1 MASTNGTQHHD
12 FKAVA
17 IKLLDL
23 KVDLKNKL
31 QCLLEL
37 KELSDT
43 AKDAEYGVL
52 LQVVWPALRKLLAP
66 EQATFV
72 KDSSEQKL
80 RYAVLDLIHRLPHN
94 DAFMQYANEVMQL
107 LIKLLRVDNE
117 EIGTA
122 CIKLVIDITRMY
134 KQTIETNMRDFL
146 NVVHEM
152 YKNGAIIVNE
162 IFADPKQP
170 CPHFPR
176 DDDKTI
182 PRSIYSFKVLVEC
195 PIAVVIALQTFFKN
209 GMNEVA
215 REYLP
220 DVINF
225 MAVQAAPQK
234 AAHEAAA
241 MRGDRQLGMTDN
253 IPTKLRPVYLDFV
266 NAQIKS
272 MSFLAYVIRAQ
283 VEDLRKYETQI
294 PEICVRLLQDIPRES
309 AAVRRELLIAIR
321 HIFNTEFRVNF
332 KTQIDAFLDERI
344 VIGMGATAVQYLRP
358 LGYSM
363 LADLVHHVRAELKIE
378 QIEKVLVAYTVIWLN
393 PALGPDVITVCA
405 KLLLNLVESLVKCPD
420 KQRAGRLLIRLVESI
435 VQKLK
440 HLELLHTDIA
450 AVEADPD
457 GTDLMS
463 PIAVERIKPFA
474 GAGFV
479 QVPLSDAK
487 KDTRYLIRLLMH
499 GLRAVLQGMRALE
512 APSMDASMMGP
523 LFEGFVRCMG
533 FFNTERAESRE
544 EKELL
549 EWLAITFF
557 EMEPHV
563 VQEVWMTHMDF
574 FFEQT
579 KEDAQLLALLYKLT
593 NTDRISHQMISILL
607 RYLVDRYPTLG
618 DQDRASAQV
627 TLKLFKACYQ
637 ATAQFPQQN
646 EKVLQRHLAKLI
658 LDTFPFAAKAAEPLN
673 YFLNLRNLFR
683 AIGGGRFEVL
693 YGEVL
698 PILQEMLEAFNQFID
713 FVDPIHQDLI
723 VELALTVPVR
733 LTHLLPHLGLLVKPL
748 VAGLNAGPEIVSQ
761 ALRTL
766 ELCVDNL
773 TAEFLEPIIKPAHS
787 ELMAGIHQHL
797 KPSPYD
803 AKLSHVCARILGK
816 LGGRNRRLP
825 ELRVPLDYRSVGEDA
840 SITVAFDGTQRQL
853 DIGHAIELASKS
865 VQNSNELYRKQAFDF
880 LKEAVAG
887 MMQKAVQSTEQILR
901 FEQALKG
908 LFIAVKME
916 DLRTSAVAYIRDMLK
931 HLFEEESKKRTPSP
945 SSSRRFWGNILTCVF
960 DAIAQSFAC
969 VPSDERDEVLK
980 MVKQLLDD
988 LGDWKTQETPDGPYN
1003 KGEAMAFV
1011 AQLTTRFIGLCYHA
1025 KWFNKLAGFTGIT
1038 LLTARDD
1045 FAEYVQD
1052 RQIDMVQALLSVL
1065 KETPYGAPQYVN
1077 RIVDTILFV
1086 VRAGHIKEPD
1096 AKTKFMTGVV
1106 MLRELSSSIAEVRQA
1121 AQSVLNLYAELEEQP
1136 VSQLIG
1142 QHRDRLLL
1150 SIYQKPLRALPFPIQ
1165 IGHIEAMTYCLQL
1178 TPPLVEVNEEL
1189 WRLLG
1194 EALALADAED
1204 GTLVGKT
1211 PQKKNIGLVS
1221 QLRVACIRL
1230 LTASMGVTD
1239 FMAKQTQTRQRVTG
1253 LYFKSLYSAS
1263 HDIKAAAYDGLKLV
1277 LQHQNKLPKD
1287 TLQAG
1292 LKPILMNLAD
1302 ARRLTVPNLEGLA
1315 RLLELLTNYFK
1326 VEIGVKLIDHFRV
1339 IADAQMLTD
1348 SAQYPLSDNEEI
1360 KKLVRLV
1367 NVFHLLPQT
1376 ANVFLEHVLPLVVQ
1390 TETTLRA
1397 SGPTPFTE
1405 PLAKYLERFPE
1416 EAFEQLIQ
1424 NVENM
1429 SYVRTVRACLTSGF
1443 APSLQ
1448 NTLNRRLQQVVNLCF
1463 AADRLSLLIP
1473 GLLLCRDMINANP
1486 AWLHER
1492 PQVFQVI
1499 IRWWRDSAFEEYDA
1513 TAIWPTTRAHQASI
1527 TMDIL
1532 MTHLE
1537 HEPSPEV
1544 LVDLTL
1550 AFTRKVAVDISN
1562 CGRFIYNLLR
1572 RHTSPEFKSRMLA
1585 HTLVM
1590 LDDQSLSLD
1599 HKTSFLRIVINPMLY
1614 LSLNQLDA
1622 EEFVDAQFI
1631 AQAHATLWHKLSTLD
1646 TATFQESETP
1656 YAIEVLQFSTSLMR
1670 LAPNLMTE
1678 ARKDIIKC
1686 GWNHISSDDIIL
1698 KQTAYVL
1705 LAQFLELFD
1714 SPARIVQRVWAG
1726 LVRTHTTEGR
1736 ALTKRALDI
1745 LAPALPKRKPATEGG
1760 AHANWW
1766 AKNTRRV
1773 LTEEASSVSQLTSVY
1788 QLILRHANLFFDS
1801 RELFV
1806 NHMVHSLFKLG
1817 IAASATTETRTLAV
1831 ETAELVIR
1839 WERQSLS
1846 ESVGGYRM
1854 PVQLKE
1860 TVVSFLVRFICT
1872 AQESISA
1879 GGLVGKM
1886 YNLLTDVLKSPEWQ
1900 DVHVVLSFFMRNL
1913 VQTDYS
1919 TETATTFRNNAV
1931 VLAAVVERRPAEWF
1945 RSQATALLDLLRKP
1959 LLSDD
1964 TILHESLT
1972 GVVDRMFDFL
1982 PEPPEEQEE
1991 SEGDTNWY
1999 TWAQETIVAG
2009 ITSVAGLQGALF
2021 LLRSWAR
2028 HRPEKV
2034 DALAPP
2040 LANVM
2045 GKLARAHVAINDSA
2059 SATMSADARSMRTIL
2074 ELFQDRLGPLGEP
2087 RRLMF
2092 NILSGIVDKSN
2103 SQSMCRAIL
2112 DMVRKWIFE
2121 RTDGSPPLKDIAVML
2136 HKVMSLETKGD
2147 DALRTQYYSI
2157 IRDIFLDQSLHRT
2170 DLTVRLEGAFFTGT
2184 RLKDPALR
2192 NEFLDLLDNTLPR
2205 SLMLRMQ
2212 YVFASVSWDHIAD
2225 SYWVHQALDLVLGA
2239 TDDIAYEQPAEDD
2252 MDIDQ
2257 PVSEFA
2263 AALGRRNSAKLVSL
2277 LRRLAWLDANTTHII
2292 WVGAFRSFWLCL
2304 SRRAQSDML
2313 QLIVTQLG
2321 QQYHR
2326 KQVGKQPNVP
2336 KTLLAGLAGCSP
2348 PIALPPHLIKYIGKS
2363 FNAWYDAI
2371 EQLQMSLGLVKDDD
2385 GFQENTLDSLAELY
2399 AELQEED
2406 MFYGVWRRR
2415 ALHWETNVA
2424 MSFQQNGLWKEAI
2437 TIYENA
2443 QLRAKNTTH
2452 PSTEA
2457 EHSLWEDHW
2466 LLGSQKL
2473 GQWEILWEY
2482 SRSVQDPDLILEC
2495 AWRTQDWTADRE
2507 PIERALEAV
2516 SDTPTPRHS
2525 VFETYLSI
2533 LKAYSAGTPDVTGFN
2548 VSVDRAVQLAL
2559 RKWVALPVAVS
2570 AAHVPLL
2577 HHFQQ
2582 LVELQES
2589 QQIFHSIQNTQASN
2603 LEKKSG
2609 ELKVILQGWRER
2621 LPNPW
2626 DDIQIWSDLVA
2637 WRQHMFTVINKAYL
2651 PLIAAA
2657 PNAGTATA
2665 NNNTFGYRG
2674 YHEMAWIIN
2683 RFAHVA
2689 RKHEL
2694 WDLCHTSLTKIYTLP
2709 NIEISEA
2716 FLKLREQAK
2725 CHLQRRELAAGLEVI
2740 NNTNLIY
2747 FSAPQKAEFF
2757 TMKGMFIAAAGGMD
2771 DEAYSAFSQAVKT
2784 DFALPKAWC
2793 EWGKFCDRLYRVRAD
2808 TQLGAHA
2815 VTSYLQAAMM
2825 FKNAKARPLLA
2836 RILWLL
2842 RVDDPEGR
2850 VGAAFDNH
2858 RGDYGFWWWI
2868 HLIPQLLM
2876 SLAHKEARQ
2885 ARNILLQLAKFYPQA
2900 LFFQLR
2906 TMRDEEALARRQR
2919 DAQAQA
2925 RAKIANA
2932 QAHAAGMA
2940 QLGQSGDAGQS
2951 AQPLTLI
2958 NGTTIKEE
2966 GPAANG
2972 ISSAANQANATPS
2985 AAAAQEP
2992 RQPWQYVD
3000 EITSILKTAFP
3011 LLALTMESM
3020 SEQFVKGFKTGPE
3033 EELLRYLQH
3042 MVMEALSGWAGRSM
3056 HPQPGG
3062 DPVPPSILQHMHSFA
3077 PSLPEGVNA
3086 EFKRDFLDVKVNLR
3100 EYLSRITAWRDK
3112 YDMLVDRRPKT
3123 GGLDSLS
3130 HHLAEFQHSKFDDI
3144 EVPGQYLK
3152 FENTNGYF
3160 VKILRFKSQ
3169 YETTRAFGGTF
3180 KRVTIMGT
3188 NGVDYG
3194 FTVHQGTSRGH
3205 RREERLTQ
3213 LFRILGSAVET
3224 RKESMKRGISFYIPG
3239 VVPLSSNVRLI
3250 EHKASVISFQDIS
3263 DEYMAKRGWT
3273 KEHTILSFADKM
3285 RETSL
3290 ALGRQ
3295 GSLPDRLQLGPL
3307 RLGVYDEIQTK
3318 LMSDNVMLNYF
3329 IRTYPHKKDL
3339 WSFRKQ
3345 FTVQTA
3351 TTQFLTYVFSL
3362 SHRIPNRF
3370 YVDRITGNIF
3380 MTEQHPVLTLAGPKA
3395 NESTPFRLTPNLQR
3409 FITKEGVEG
3418 ILPSALL
3425 CIARAL
3431 AAPEYDLDMTLLLFM
3446 RDEVSAWQQQSKG
3459 NLGEPQIMAI
3469 VSECVK
3475 GITEKVDLLSCKM
3488 ERNKGAASSVPVFQ
3502 TIIDLIGTAT
3512 NPLELAKM
3520 SELSMPWF

>member
-1 MASTNGTQHHD
+1 MASTNGTSHHD
-12 FKAVA
+12 SKTIAAKLSDPKVE
-17 IKLLDL
+17 IKQKIQHLT
-23 KVDLKNKL
+23 
-31 QCLLEL
+31 EL
-37 KELSDT
+37 KELADA
-43 AKDAEYGVL
+43 AKDAEYGAL
-52 LQVVWPALRKLLAP
+52 LQVVWPSLQKLLAP
-66 EQATFV
+66 EHATFV

-80 RYAVLDLIHRLPHN
+80 RHAVLDLIHRLPHN

-117 EIGTA
+117 DIGTA

-134 KQTIETNMRDFL
+134 KLTIETNMGEFL
-146 NVVHEM
+146 KVVHEM
-152 YKNGAIIVNE
+152 YRNGAVIVNE
-162 IFADPKQP
+162 IFGEPKQP

-176 DDDKTI
+176 DDLKTI

-234 AAHEAAA
+234 AAHEAAT

-253 IPTKLRPVYLDFV
+253 IPSDLRPVYLDFV

-283 VEDLRKYETQI
+283 VEDLRKYEMQI

-344 VIGMGATAVQYLRP
+344 VIGSGATAVQYLRP

-378 QIEKVLVAYTVIWLN
+378 QIEKVLVTYTVIWLN

-405 KLLLNLVESLVKCPD
+405 KLLLNLVESLVKCSD
-420 KQRAGRLLIRLVESI
+420 KQRAGRLLVRLVESI

-440 HLELLHTDIA
+440 HLELIRVDIV

-457 GTDLMS
+457 GADQMS
-463 PIAVERIKPFA
+463 PIAIERSKPFA

-479 QVPLSDAK
+479 QVGLADAK
-487 KDTRYLIRLLMH
+487 KDTRYLVRLLMH
-499 GLRAVLQGMRALE
+499 GLRAVLQGMRSLE
-512 APSMDASMMGP
+512 TPSMDASMMGS

-557 EMEPHV
+557 EMDPHV
-563 VQEVWMTHMDF
+563 VQDVWMTHMDF

-593 NTDRISHQMISILL
+593 STDRITQQMVSILL
-607 RYLVDRYPTLG
+607 RYLIDRYPTLG
-618 DQDRASAQV
+618 HQDRASAQA
-627 TLKLFKACYQ
+627 TLRLFKACYQ
-637 ATAQFPQQN
+637 ATAQYPAQN

-658 LDTFPFAAKAAEPLN
+658 LDSFPLAAKAPEPLN

-683 AIGGGRFEVL
+683 AIGGGRFEAL

-713 FVDPIHQDLI
+713 FVDPVHHDLI

-773 TAEFLEPIIKPAHS
+773 TAEFLEPIIRPAHC
-787 ELMAGIHQHL
+787 ELMTGIHQHL
-797 KPSPYD
+797 KPHPYD
-803 AKLSHVCARILGK
+803 PKLAHVCARILGK
-816 LGGRNRRLP
+816 LGGRNRRLQD
-825 ELRVPLDYRSVGEDA
+825 LRLPFDYRSVGDDA

-853 DIGHAIELASKS
+853 DIGPAVELAAKS
-865 VQNSNELYRKQAFDF
+865 VENSTELYRKQAFDF
-880 LKEAVAG
+880 LKEAAATII
-887 MMQKAVQSTEQILR
+887 QKGVHSTEQISR
-901 FEQALKG
+901 FEQALQG
-908 LFIAVKME
+908 LFLAVKMD
-916 DLRTSAVAYIRDMLK
+916 DLRPSAVSYLRDMLK
-931 HLFEEESKKRTPSP
+931 HVFEDESRKKTPSP
-945 SSSRRFWGNILTCVF
+945 SSSRRVWGNIATCFF
-960 DAIAQSFAC
+960 DAVSQSFAC
-969 VPSDERDEVLK
+969 VPSPEREEVLK
-980 MVKQLLDD
+980 FLQQLLDD
-988 LGDWKTQETPDGPYN
+988 LAEWKKQEAPEGSYN
-1003 KGEAMAFV
+1003 NGEAMAFV
-1011 AQLTTRFIGLCYHA
+1011 TQFTTRFIGLCYHA
-1025 KWFNKLAGFTGIT
+1025 KWFFKLAGFTGLT

-1045 FAEYVQD
+1045 FTEYVQD

-1065 KETPYGAPQYVN
+1065 KETPYGAPQYVKQ
-1077 RIVDTILFV
+1077 IVDTILFI
-1086 VRAGHIKEPD
+1086 VRAGHVKEPD

-1150 SIYQKPLRALPFPIQ
+1150 SIYQKPLRALPFPVQ

-1189 WRLLG
+1189 WRLLS

-1204 GTLVGKT
+1204 NTLLGKT
-1211 PQKKNIGLVS
+1211 PQKKNVGLVS

-1326 VEIGVKLIDHFRV
+1326 VEIGVKLIDHFKV
-1339 IADAQMLTD
+1339 IADPQVLQD
-1348 SAQYPLSDNEEI
+1348 SAQHPLTDNEEI

-1390 TETTLRA
+1390 TETAIHA
-1397 SGPTPFTE
+1397 SGTTPFTE

-1416 EAFEQLIQ
+1416 EAFEQLVQ
-1424 NVENM
+1424 NLENM
-1429 SYVRTVRACLTSGF
+1429 AYVRTVRACLNSGF

-1448 NTLNRRLQQVVNLCF
+1448 TTLNRRIQQVVNLCF
-1463 AADRLSLLIP
+1463 ASDRVSMLIP
-1473 GLLLCRDMINANP
+1473 GLLLCRDMVRASP
-1486 AWLHER
+1486 GWLNER
-1492 PQVFQVI
+1492 PPVFQVI
-1499 IRWWRDSAFEEYDA
+1499 IKWWRESAFGEYDPSA
-1513 TAIWPTTRAHQASI
+1513 VWPTTRAHQASI
-1527 TMDIL
+1527 TLDIL
-1532 MTHLE
+1532 MAHLE
-1537 HEPSPEV
+1537 HEPTPEV
-1544 LVDLTL
+1544 LVDLAL
-1550 AFTRKVAVDISN
+1550 AFTRKVAIDVSN
-1562 CGRFIYNLLR
+1562 CSRFIYDLLR
-1572 RHTSPEFKSRMLA
+1572 RHNDTAFKSRMLA

-1590 LDDQSLSLD
+1590 LNDQSLSLD

-1614 LSLNQLDA
+1614 LSLTEGG

-1646 TATFQESETP
+1646 TGTFQESETP
-1656 YAIEVLQFSTSLMR
+1656 YVIEVLWFSTSLMR

-1686 GWNHISSDDIIL
+1686 GWNHITSDDIIL
-1698 KQTAYVL
+1698 KQTAYVF

-1760 AHANWW
+1760 ANANWW

-1773 LTEEASSVSQLTSVY
+1773 LTEEASSMSQLTSVY
-1788 QLILRHANLFFDS
+1788 QLILRHDNLFFDS

-1817 IAASATTETRTLAV
+1817 IASSATTETRTLAV
-1831 ETAELVIR
+1831 ETAELVVR
-1839 WERQSLS
+1839 WERQSMA
-1846 ESVGGYRM
+1846 EGVGGYRM

-1886 YNLLTDVLKSPEWQ
+1886 YALLTDVLPSPEWQ

-1913 VQTDYS
+1913 VQTDYNN
-1919 TETATTFRNNAV
+1919 ETATTFRNNAV
-1931 VLAAVVERRPAEWF
+1931 VLAAVVDRRSADWF
-1945 RSQATALLDLLRKP
+1945 RSQATTLLDLLRKP

-1964 TILHESLT
+1964 TILHESLA
-1972 GVVDRMFDFL
+1972 GVVDRMFDYI
-1982 PEPPEEQEE
+1982 PESPEDQEE
-1991 SEGDTNWY
+1991 ADGVANWY
-1999 TWAQETIVAG
+1999 TWAQETIVSG
-2009 ITSVAGLQGALF
+2009 ITSVTGLQGALF

-2034 DALAPP
+2034 DVFASS

-2045 GKLARAHVAINDSA
+2045 GKLARAHVAMNDA
-2059 SATMSADARSMRTIL
+2059 APAAMSADARSMRTIL

-2136 HKVMSLETKGD
+2136 HKVVSLETRGD

-2157 IRDIFLDQSLHRT
+2157 IRDIFHDQSLHRT

-2184 RLKDPALR
+2184 RLKDPVLR
-2192 NEFLDLLDNTLPR
+2192 NQFMELLDNTLPR
-2205 SLMLRMQ
+2205 SLMLRLQ

-2225 SYWVHQALDLVLGA
+2225 SYWMHQALDLILGA
-2239 TDDIAYEQPAEDD
+2239 TDDIAYEQPPQDA
-2252 MDIDQ
+2252 MDVDL
-2257 PVSEFA
+2257 PTSEFN
-2263 AALGRRNSAKLVSL
+2263 AALGRRSSAKLVSL
-2277 LRRLAWLDANTTHII
+2277 LRLLIWLDADTTHVI
-2292 WVGAFRSFWLCL
+2292 WVGTFRSFWLCL

-2313 QLIVTQLG
+2313 PLIVTQLG
-2321 QQYHR
+2321 QPYHR
-2326 KQVGKQPNVP
+2326 KQAGKDPNVP
-2336 KTLLAGLAGCSP
+2336 KTLLAGLAGCFP
-2348 PIALPPHLIKYIGKS
+2348 PIALPPHLVKYIGKS
-2363 FNAWYDAI
+2363 FNAWHDAI
-2371 EQLQMSLGLVKDDD
+2371 ELLQMSLGLIKDDD

-2482 SRSVQDPDLILEC
+2482 SRSVNDPDLILEC
-2495 AWRTQDWTADRE
+2495 AWRTQDWTADRD
-2507 PIERALEAV
+2507 PIEKALEAV

-2533 LKAYSAGTPDVTGFN
+2533 LKAYSAGTPDITGFN
-2548 VSVDRAVQLAL
+2548 ASIDRAVQLAL
-2559 RKWVALPVAVS
+2559 RKWVALPVSVS
-2570 AAHVPLL
+2570 PAHIPLF

-2589 QQIFHSIQNTQASN
+2589 QQIFHSIQNTQATN

-2651 PLIAAA
+2651 PLIAQV

-2771 DEAYSAFSQAVKT
+2771 DEAYSAFSTAVKT
-2784 DFALPKAWC
+2784 DFALAKAWC
-2793 EWGKFCDRLYRVRAD
+2793 EWGKFCDRLYRVRGD
-2808 TQLGAHA
+2808 TQLAAHA
-2815 VTSYLQAAMM
+2815 VTSYLQAATM

-2850 VGAAFDNH
+2850 VTAAFDGH
-2858 RGDYGFWWWI
+2858 RGDYAFWWWI

-2876 SLAHKEARQ
+2876 SLGHKEARQ
-2885 ARNILLQLAKFYPQA
+2885 ARSILLQLAKFYPQA
-2900 LFFQLR
+2900 LFFHLR
-2906 TMRDEEALARRQR
+2906 TMRDEEALAKKQR
-2919 DAQAQA
+2919 ESQAQA
-2925 RAKIANA
+2925 RAKIVNA
-2932 QAHAAGMA
+2932 QANVAAMA
-2940 QLGQSGDAGQS
+2940 QT
-2951 AQPLTLI
+2951 AQIGTDGNQAAQAA
-2958 NGTTIKEE
+2958 NGMIIKEE
-2966 GPAANG
+2966 APGTNGTMTLANVPAGSQPAG
-2972 ISSAANQANATPS
+2972 M
-2985 AAAAQEP
+2985 QEP
-2992 RQPWQYVD
+2992 RQPWQHAE
-3000 EITSILKTAFP
+3000 EITTILKTAFP

-3077 PSLPEGVNA
+3077 PSLPEGVNV

-3112 YDMLVDRRPKT
+3112 YDMLVDRRPKS

-3152 FENTNGYF
+3152 FENTNLYF

-3180 KRVTIMGT
+3180 KRVTVMGN
-3188 NGVDYG
+3188 NGVNYG
-3194 FTVHQGTSRGH
+3194 FTVHHGTSRGN

-3213 LFRILGSAVET
+3213 LFRILGSTVET
-3224 RKESMKRGISFYIPG
+3224 RKESMRRGINFYLPA
-3239 VVPLSSNVRLI
+3239 VVPVSASVRLI
-3250 EHKASVISFQDIS
+3250 EHKSSVISFQDIS

-3329 IRTYPHKKDL
+3329 LRTYPHKKDL

-3351 TTQFLTYVFSL
+3351 VTQFLTYVFSL
-3362 SHRIPNRF
+3362 SHRIPGRF
-3370 YVDRITGNIF
+3370 YVDRSTGNIF
-3380 MTEQHPVLTLAGPKA
+3380 MTEQHPVLTIAGPKA

-3431 AAPEYDLDMTLLLFM
+3431 ASPEYDLDMALLLFM
-3446 RDEVSAWQQQSKG
+3446 RDEVSAWQQQIKG
-3459 NLGEPQIMAI
+3459 NLNEPQILAI
-3469 VSECVK
+3469 VGECVK

-3488 ERNKGAASSVPVFQ
+3488 GRSKGTASTVPVFQ